1 MQLHGPAQSLQVAK
15 MSYENKLTRSAIK
28 NVFKELAEVN
38 GRLVRLNRNLDEVR
52 WQYQTQ
58 NESQVQVEL

>member
-1 MQLHGPAQSLQVAK
+1 MSPNMLIRFLPALL
-15 MSYENKLTRSAIK
+15 E
-28 NVFKELAEVN
+28 ELAEVK

-52 WQYQTQ
+52 WQYETQ